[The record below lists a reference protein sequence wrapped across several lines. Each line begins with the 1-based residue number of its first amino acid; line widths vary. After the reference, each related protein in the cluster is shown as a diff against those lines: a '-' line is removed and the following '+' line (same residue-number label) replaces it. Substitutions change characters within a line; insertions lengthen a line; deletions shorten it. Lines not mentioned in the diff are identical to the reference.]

1 MPISR
6 NRLIP
11 AISSQIRPSELNL
24 IEASTELSKNVLFF
38 FFKKMFTSGVKFA
51 CRNWSQHRRE
61 ERETKERKRERER
74 EFLDHFFVC
83 NSMWINIVEL
93 LGTSGELFTRI
104 GRNIMHNL
112 SRNVSQLEQGFTT
125 GDTQHL
131 FNSPTIL

>member
-1 MPISR
+1 
-6 NRLIP
+6 
-11 AISSQIRPSELNL
+11 L

-51 CRNWSQHRRE
+51 FRNWSQHGRE
-61 ERETKERKRERER
+61 ERETKERKREERERERER

-93 LGTSGELFTRI
+93 LGTSEELFTRI